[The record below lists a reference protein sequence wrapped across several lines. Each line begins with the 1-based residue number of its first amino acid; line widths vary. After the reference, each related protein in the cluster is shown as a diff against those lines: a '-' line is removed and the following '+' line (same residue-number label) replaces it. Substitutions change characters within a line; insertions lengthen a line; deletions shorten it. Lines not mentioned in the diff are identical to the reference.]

1 MNDDRQGPSCAR
13 DVGARVDSTEACAA
27 AKEFAAP
34 HAGAASRGAIRKSAR
49 PSARLERTQASL
61 TSDWSVFRDRLLL
74 SFFRDASGLAARY
87 RVSGGDVVQRAH
99 ELYAP
104 QISRGA
110 LLRPIACVADLAV
123 ATGCVL
129 GRANA
134 WNDLW
139 VFAEPAMTRAA
150 FSRLPE
156 AIALTWTRR
165 YWMHLERQTKAGT
178 GGLCRFDGSRPIR
191 LWMVEELL
199 GALEEERLAGRLPN
213 RREQFGRPSPLRL
226 VGAQLA

>member
-27 AKEFAAP
+27 ATECARAQ
-34 HAGAASRGAIRKSAR
+34 AGAAPRGAVRK
-49 PSARLERTQASL
+49 SARLERQHASL
-61 TSDWSVFRDRLLL
+61 TSDWSLFRDRLLS
-74 SFFRDASGLAARY
+74 SFFRDASVLAARY

-99 ELYAP
+99 ALYSP
-104 QISRGA
+104 QIDRGA

-150 FSRLPE
+150 FSRLPDTL
-156 AIALTWTRR
+156 ALTWTRR
-165 YWMHLERQTKAGT
+165 HWTRLERATRDGT
-178 GGLCRFDGSRPIR
+178 GGLCRYDGSRPIR

-199 GALEEERLAGRLPN
+199 GALEEERLAGRLAI
-213 RREQFGRPSPLRL
+213 RREQLGRPIPLRL
-226 VGAQLA
+226 VGAALA